1 MSDRVSIGL
10 GRVQTFE
17 RRRQSLSCLFMAN
30 NKKDDNY
37 DDECQILYGI
47 KKMKNKQIDLCV
59 ARLKDKLG

>member
-1 MSDRVSIGL
+1 
-10 GRVQTFE
+10 
-17 RRRQSLSCLFMAN
+17 MAN

-59 ARLKDKLG
+59 ARLKVKNCFILIILDRF